1 MNKAL
6 AIGWTLAL
14 VWLSLAAM
22 VDGVLYE
29 IELNNFEAVPQ
40 EIDDFLEYGTIRL
53 TRKGRNQLGVSG
65 SFSVLTNAGKETLV
79 RWIVYKYD
87 FMGNRRMFVNGEGTL
102 CEIIAKDEL
111 IYPNL
116 LETSNMP
123 PQDACPFPKGNY
135 TINNF
140 VMDEQRLP
148 PAVPASDW
156 LIETIITRGGKIGG
170 GFRMNQ
176 ITDVVFD
183 SMIHLKPK
191 REGIVDFG
199 TLQVQNAGTNMCN
212 INGKFSLLQS
222 FGDDVTVSAKLYRKA
237 TGMNGIPY
245 YMFSST
251 LCELIKKDTTIYPQL
266 IEHSNFP
273 VQDTCPVPKGN
284 YTLRNFV
291 LDMTKIPLVL
301 PLGEWI
307 LLLQYSKNYEALAG
321 QEIYFTIQPSVSNN

>member
-29 IELNNFEAVPQ
+29 VELNNFEAVPQ

-79 RWIVYKYD
+79 RWIIYKYD

-183 SMIHLKPK
+183 SMIHLAPK

-199 TLQVQNAGTNMCN
+199 TLQVQNAGTNMCS
-212 INGKFSLLQS
+212 INGQFCLQQS
-222 FGDDVTVSAKLYRKA
+222 FGDDVT
-237 TGMNGIPY
+237 G
-245 YMFSST
+245 
-251 LCELIKKDTTIYPQL
+251 
-266 IEHSNFP
+266 
-273 VQDTCPVPKGN
+273 TCPVPKGN

-291 LDMTKIPLVL
+291 LDMTKMPLVL
-301 PLGEWI
+301 PYGEWI

-321 QEIYFTIQPSVSNN
+321 QEIYFTIQPSVRNH